1 MKASSPSY
9 RSSRARRI
17 LLTAALLVFAGLAAL
32 GIAEVVLRLVPIPG
46 ITYHS
51 FYYDPVTGGKYY
63 PKTTLMYRSP
73 DGVQVVRHANAWG
86 FADVDHELKP
96 TPGTLR
102 IGFFGD
108 SYTEARQVPLED
120 TFFRLIE
127 ADLNDRIPQLVGET
141 NRRGEPVR
149 HVEAISFGI
158 TGRSTLQSYLECT
171 QWMEKADLDAVVY
184 VFVENDPGDNIQP
197 MRGSDEV
204 PVAELAGDSFVVD
217 TSFNQ
222 RYGHKTSWWHRTM
235 QRIKSNSLVVSTV
248 EGRLKLLKRHGI
260 KRTVTEADRL
270 GGAGG
275 GGVTMVPSAWPQHL
289 VEDGWTLVERI
300 LDTWSHY
307 VTSTGREF
315 VILRVPR
322 EEVVTA
328 PLAGQDS
335 WAPRLHAYCSRRN
348 IPLIDPTPGMIPHVQ
363 RGEKIY
369 YDHFTSLGHRV
380 FADAFVSY
388 WLERDLR

>member
-1 MKASSPSY
+1 
-9 RSSRARRI
+9 
-17 LLTAALLVFAGLAAL
+17 LLTAALVGFAGLAAL

-46 ITYHS
+46 IAYHS
-51 FYYDPVTGGKYY
+51 FYYDPVTGGKFY
-63 PKTTLMYRSP
+63 PNTTLIYRSA
-73 DGVQVVRHANAWG
+73 DGAQVVRHTNAWG

-96 TPGTLR
+96 APGTLR

-120 TFFRLIE
+120 TFFRLVE
-127 ADLNDRIPQLVGET
+127 DDLNGRIPELVGET

-149 HVEAISFGI
+149 HVETIAFGI

-184 VFVENDPGDNIQP
+184 VFVENDPGDNIQA

-222 RYGHKTSWWHRTM
+222 RYGHKNSWWHRAM
-235 QRIKSNSLVVSTV
+235 QRVKANSLVVSTV
-248 EGRLKLLKRHGI
+248 EGRLKLLKRHGV
-260 KRTVTEADRL
+260 KRTVTEADRA

-275 GGVTMVPSAWPQHL
+275 GGVTMVPSAWPQDL
-289 VEDGWTLVERI
+289 VEGGWTLVERI
-300 LDTWSHY
+300 LDRWSLY
-307 VTSTGREF
+307 VTSSGREF
-315 VILRVPR
+315 AVIRVPR
-322 EEVVTA
+322 EEVVSD

-335 WAPRLHAYCSRRN
+335 WAPRLHAYCARRG
-348 IPLIDPTPGMIPHVQ
+348 IPLIDPTPGMIPPMQ
-363 RGEKIY
+363 RGEKVY
-369 YDHFTSLGHRV
+369 YDHFTPLGHRV
-380 FADAFVSY
+380 FADAFVAY
-388 WLERDLR
+388 WLERDMR